1 MKTFMTEKQI
11 EDLLVNE
18 TRMLPLP
25 GGGEQVMTGSKLM
38 WGTLDLIIKT
48 NRFTMDEIIAF
59 SRQTMTSKG
68 YSFEDAFKSVVSY
81 IDRKFPSN

>member
-25 GGGEQVMTGSKLM
+25 GGGEQVMTGPKLM
-38 WGTLDLIIKT
+38 WQAVDFFINSRSYTLNELIG
-48 NRFTMDEIIAF
+48 FTR
-59 SRQTMTSKG
+59 STMTEKG
-68 YSFEDAFKSVVSY
+68 YSFEEAFKSVVAY
-81 IDRKFPSN
+81 IDGRISR

>member
-25 GGGEQVMTGSKLM
+25 GGGEQVMTGPKLM
-38 WGTLDLIIKT
+38 WQSVDFFINASIYTQAELIG
-48 NRFTMDEIIAF
+48 FT
-59 SRQTMTSKG
+59 RRTMTEKG
-68 YSFEDAFKSVVSY
+68 YSFDDAFKSVIAY
-81 IDRKFPSN
+81 IDGRISR